1 MRQKIIDFIKY
12 HNAFT
17 IGLILVLFGAGAIFA
32 ASPEAR
38 DAVIG
43 KEITQ
48 TEGVDNAALLA
59 VDLNNFDLAVKID
72 NVTEDSKNYYVDY
85 SFNTYGIIDN
95 VWQKIARKVSMT
107 VDKASLN
114 GGDLGLYVQSQ
125 LANVAQNEI
134 AYLKQVQTAEK
145 EKGLTRV
152 VVSREYTGLV
162 GLVLDVKN
170 AVLPDYEPVIEPQ
183 SIELA
188 QVTPSVPVSDS
199 DEETKVKAELE
210 KPTQTPPTDQGGTAN
225 IISATAAVSGGN
237 PPTSDNQSLVISD
250 HPANEGQT
258 GDSSQS
264 STGNATSTITT
275 ETSDAST
282 SGTAAESSVENEAA
296 SEASGA
302 SGESGESGN
311 ETGSETETNSSGVE
325 GDGTE
330 ENGTESETGT
340 DVQTNTDASSGTED
354 GSKADDSAGSD
365 ADAGS
370 E

>member
-1 MRQKIIDFIKY
+1 MLSKKQDLLAQNKKYGKQKYTTNAAKIIDFIKY

-188 QVTPSVPVSDS
+188 QVTPSVPAPES

-210 KPTQTPPTDQGGTAN
+210 KPTQTPPTGQDGTAN
-225 IISATAAVSGGN
+225 TTSATAAVSGGN
-237 PPTSDNQSLVISD
+237 PPTSDNQSSAVSD
-250 HPANEGQT
+250 HLANEGRR
-258 GDSSQS
+258 GIADSYQP
-264 STGNATSTITT
+264 GMPQAQQKLQAPQHQGQRRNQVWRMKRHRKHQEHQENRAMKPGPKQKLI
-275 ETSDAST
+275 A
-282 SGTAAESSVENEAA
+282 VE
-296 SEASGA
+296 
-302 SGESGESGN
+302 
-311 ETGSETETNSSGVE
+311 
-325 GDGTE
+325 
-330 ENGTESETGT
+330 
-340 DVQTNTDASSGTED
+340 
-354 GSKADDSAGSD
+354 
-365 ADAGS
+365 
-370 E
+370 